1 MAFTTKRSLLSK
13 IKEGDAVRWEEFY
26 RTYAPLIWIRGRDR
40 NLTPSERQDLIQ
52 DVMVS
57 MFSGIG
63 HFKYDTAK
71 GRFRDYIRKI
81 IDRRAV
87 DIIRKRD
94 IAQSVG
100 DDIEHA
106 VDDHGRD
113 DDDKKWTDYWKEHVF
128 TQALVEL
135 KGEIEPK
142 TYQAFELYAIDGWSV
157 AETAKFTGMSASS
170 VYVAKNR
177 AMEKLKDIISKLKE
191 Q

>member
-13 IKEGDAVRWEEFY
+13 IKEGDAVHWEEFY
-26 RTYAPLIWIRGRDR
+26 RTYAPLIWIRGGDR
-40 NLTPSERQDLIQ
+40 NLTPSERQDLMQ

-57 MFSGIG
+57 LFSGIG
-63 HFKYDTAK
+63 RFTYDPAK
-71 GRFRDYIRKI
+71 GRFRDYIRRI

-94 IAQSVG
+94 IAQSAG

-106 VDDHGRD
+106 VDNHGRD
-113 DDDKKWTDYWKEHVF
+113 DDDKKWIDYWREHVF

-142 TYQAFELYAIDGWSV
+142 TYQAFELYAIDGWSP
-157 AETAKFTGMSASS
+157 AETAKFTGMSVNS

>member
-1 MAFTTKRSLLSK
+1 MSFSTHTNLLSK
-13 IKEGDAVRWEEFY
+13 IGHGDEIGWEEFY
-26 RTYAPLIWIRGRDR
+26 RTYAPLIWIRGCDR

-57 MFSGIG
+57 LFSGIER
-63 HFKYDTAK
+63 FTYDRAK
-71 GRFRDYIRKI
+71 GRFRDYIRRI

-87 DIIRKRD
+87 DIIRRRD
-94 IAQSVG
+94 RAQSAG
-100 DDIEHA
+100 DDIERA
-106 VDDHGRD
+106 GDDHGRD
-113 DDDKKWTDYWKEHVF
+113 DDEKWTDNWKEHVF

-142 TYQAFELYAIDGWSV
+142 TYQAFELYAIDGWSP
-157 AETAKFTGMSASS
+157 AETAKFTGMSVSS

-177 AMEKLKDIISKLKE
+177 AVEKLKDIISKLKE

>member
-1 MAFTTKRSLLSK
+1 MMAFSTHKSLLSK
-13 IKEGDAVRWEEFY
+13 IAQGDEVGWEDFY
-26 RTYAPLIWIRGRDR
+26 RTYAPLIWIRGGDR

-63 HFKYDTAK
+63 HFKYDTTK

-113 DDDKKWTDYWKEHVF
+113 DDDTWLDEWKGHVF

-157 AETAKFTGMSASS
+157 AETAKFTGMSVNS

-177 AMEKLKDIISKLKE
+177 AVEKLKDIISKLKE